1 MGEKKG
7 ATAAAAAAGP
17 NNSFGSEYRSKKA
30 RGDVKRKGMPDPYAY
45 VPLQRSSLN
54 RRKRA
59 KFEGTFKNVVKAAKE
74 GAERGG
80 KLANKM
86 KKMKV

>member
-1 MGEKKG
+1 MKS
-7 ATAAAAAAGP
+7 
-17 NNSFGSEYRSKKA
+17 NNSLGSEYRSKKA